1 MTMADE
7 EKNETTEET
16 PDEQAPEAPPED
28 APPAEDAPK
37 EQEAQPEE
45 SGGDSASPAEAS
57 QPDTSG
63 GEAEDVAESDGEA
76 EDQDA
81 AAPAADS
88 DEGLDWK
95 TRKRLAKSRES
106 GEAGPQK
113 TPEERAAER
122 AESQTAAA
130 KARASYRKKQR
141 TKGEKGTG
149 TEPVERES
157 AGRKERQGYVVS
169 DKADKT
175 ITVRIDVARR
185 HRTYEKIVRTSNTLH
200 AHDES
205 NEAGEG
211 DLVKIVETRPLSKT
225 KRWRLV
231 EVMEKAK

>member
-1 MTMADE
+1 MADE

-16 PDEQAPEAPPED
+16 PEQTPATEAEAQAPEAETPE
-28 APPAEDAPK
+28 AA
-37 EQEAQPEE
+37 PEE

-57 QPDTSG
+57 QPDPPA

-76 EDQDA
+76 DA
-81 AAPAADS
+81 ETPPAD
-88 DEGLDWK
+88 DPEEGLDWK

-106 GEAGPQK
+106 GEAGPQRS
-113 TPEERAAER
+113 PEERAAER
-122 AESQTAAA
+122 EASQATAL
-130 KARASYRKKQR
+130 KGRASYRKKQR
-141 TKGEKGTG
+141 EKAEKGTG
-149 TEPVERES
+149 TEPVEHES
-157 AGRKERQGYVVS
+157 AGRKERQGFVVS

-200 AHDES
+200 VHDES

-225 KRWRLV
+225 KLWRLV